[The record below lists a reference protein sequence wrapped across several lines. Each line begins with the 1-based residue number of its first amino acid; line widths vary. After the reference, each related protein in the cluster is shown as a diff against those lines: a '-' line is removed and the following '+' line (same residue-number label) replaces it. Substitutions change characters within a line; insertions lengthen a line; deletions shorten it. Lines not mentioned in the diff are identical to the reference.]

1 MRTLEKDLMN
11 ACDLKIVN
19 GKVCLEGGI
28 LEGGV
33 AISSGKIVSVAKD
46 INLPSSDRTID
57 AHGSLILPGLIDPHV
72 HMRDLELSYKEDYY
86 SGTCSAAAGGFTTV
100 LDMPNTRP
108 ATNSPKRLLEKIPR
122 AKDQIVV
129 NVGFYADFPETSQE
143 FEIFSDLGVI
153 GFKLNS
159 IHPTSK
165 IDVENDEVLRWAL
178 QQSAHVRLKVAVHA
192 ELKKTVDTL
201 ISDFSKSGRNAAKDF
216 LHAHPPEAELSS
228 INRILR
234 LAQGVDP
241 DLYFCHISLPESV
254 EVLKQNQRNGTKITI
269 EVTPHHLTADEE
281 LVDRF
286 GMFALVA
293 PPLRSRES
301 AAALWRHY
309 VDGNVDVVGSDHAPH
324 SVAEKQK
331 ANVWDVPA
339 GFPGLETTIHILFDR
354 LARGQL
360 TLNRILESCASRP
373 ATIFGL
379 ANKGSIGEGFD
390 ADVVIIDPKEDF
402 RVDPSTFHTKAKY
415 SPFEGL
421 VLKGKV
427 KATIVGGNVVAED
440 GEIVAKRGTGRVV
453 SPVRTCYS

>member
-1 MRTLEKDLMN
+1 MTIRRPRKGLMHT
-11 ACDLKIVN
+11 CDLKIVN

-28 LEGGV
+28 LEGGI

-46 INLPSSDRTID
+46 VSLPSSAKTID

-108 ATNSPKRLLEKIPR
+108 PTNSPKRLLEKIPR
-122 AKDQIVV
+122 AKEQGVV

-143 FEIFSDLGVI
+143 FESLSDLGIV
-153 GFKLNS
+153 GLKLNS
-159 IHPTSK
+159 IRPTSK
-165 IDVENDEVLRWAL
+165 IDVENDEILRWAF
-178 QQSAHVRLKVAVHA
+178 QESARRRLKVAIHA
-192 ELKKTVDTL
+192 ELKKTVDAL
-201 ISDFSKSGRNAAKDF
+201 ISDLAKSGRNAARDF
-216 LHAHPPEAELSS
+216 LYAHPPAAEVSC

-234 LAQGVDP
+234 IAQGVDL

-254 EVLKQNQRNGTKITI
+254 ELLQQSKKNGKRIAI
-269 EVTPHHLTADEE
+269 EVTPHHLTAGEE

-286 GMFALVA
+286 GTFALVA

-309 VDGNVDVVGSDHAPH
+309 VDGKVDVVGSDHAPH
-324 SVAEKQK
+324 SVAEKERS
-331 ANVWDVPA
+331 NVWDVPA
-339 GFPGLETTIHILFDR
+339 GFPGLETTIHILLDR

-360 TLNRILESCASRP
+360 TLNRILESCASKP
-373 ATIFGL
+373 AAIFGL
-379 ANKGSIGEGFD
+379 TNKGSIGEGFD
-390 ADVVIIDPKEDF
+390 ADVVVVDPKEDF
-402 RVDPSTFHTKAKY
+402 RVDSSTFHTKARY

-421 VLKGKV
+421 VLKGKIER
-427 KATIVGGNVVAED
+427 TIVEGNVVSEN
-440 GEIVAKRGTGRVV
+440 GEIMAKRGTGRVV
-453 SPVRTCYS
+453 CPVR